1 MLSKVNRKTDVR
13 TSISDPLRIDTVMI
27 PAVGAT
33 PSFTLGIT
41 LSPGLKSRGVHGKD
55 WGRDLFLDLDEI
67 ETWRP
72 TVIAHISNL
81 YSEAFNTMSSRFTS
95 ERVHLVKT
103 SSWPVPEVT
112 SEITSRDRTCCRI
125 INLMRSLSLEDPSSS
140 LRLLINGYHG
150 GQECATLAAQVVMR
164 AGHTREGSVEL
175 IENIRSGLFNTVAQ
189 SRFLRACPVGNAE
202 EVFDAS

>member
-1 MLSKVNRKTDVR
+1 MLTQPGRAADVR
-13 TSISDPLRIDTVMI
+13 TSISDPLRIDSVMI
-27 PAVGAT
+27 PAIRAT

-41 LSPGLKSRGVHGKD
+41 LSPGLKSRGAHGKD
-55 WGRDLFLDLDEI
+55 WGRDMGLDLDAI

-81 YSEAFNTMSSRFTS
+81 YSEAFNLMRSRFTS

-103 SSWPVPEVT
+103 SSWPVPEVA
-112 SEITSRDRTCCRI
+112 SEIRSRDRTCRRI

-140 LRLLINGYHG
+140 LRLLINGNHG

-164 AGHTREGSVEL
+164 AGHTRERSVEL
-175 IENIRSGLFNTVAQ
+175 IEKIRPGLFNTVAQ
-189 SRFLRACPVGNAE
+189 TRFLQACPVGNAE
-202 EVFDAS
+202 GVFDAS